1 MDSEENYKKSQDN
14 INDIDI
20 NTDREANYPD
30 EIKEKIVDLKKC
42 LDKLD
47 KEYDTIRDRISDLA
61 TQLDES
67 KLCDTD
73 EISIRINEIL
83 KDEIKKGQITKRW
96 IKKCLPPKYKR
107 KYTKKKREVSSLSTK
122 KKYSPLL
129 VSGKSGKS
137 FAITQEENIST
148 ETDEKKDPFY
158 YQNDRKEPTD
168 FEFSNEDLM
177 GKNQVLKDTL
187 DKTTVFQ
194 AANNLIKEIQEKFK
208 EIINALNKCNKSV
221 FIRFNA
227 KGIIES
233 IESDTNRSNS

>member
-1 MDSEENYKKSQDN
+1 MDSEENDKKSQDS
-14 INDIDI
+14 INDIDT

-61 TQLDES
+61 TQLNES

-83 KDEIKKGQITKRW
+83 KDEIKKGKITKRW

-107 KYTKKKREVSSLSTK
+107 KYTKKKSEVSSLSTK
-122 KKYSPLL
+122 KQYSPLL
-129 VSGKSGKS
+129 VTDNSGKS
-137 FAITQEENIST
+137 FAVTQEKNTSSERA
-148 ETDEKKDPFY
+148 EKTGPFY
-158 YQNDRKEPTD
+158 YQNARKEPTD
-168 FEFSNEDLM
+168 FKFSNEDLM
-177 GKNQVLKDTL
+177 GENQEVKDEPDKPPVFQSSNNSINEIQIPKEKSKELITAL
-187 DKTTVFQ
+187 DKCV
-194 AANNLIKEIQEKFK
+194 
-208 EIINALNKCNKSV
+208 KSV

-233 IESDTNRSNS
+233 IELDTI